1 MSNRDESFQSYVTFG
16 ERQLQLV
23 ELRTACSFGFPL
35 KISHFSTCFA
45 EQCCAMGPEP
55 KTKGVI
61 WGWAVG
67 WAGWKGR
74 WAAPIAVPPPGC
86 RVLVFPLE
94 SLMAH
99 VYES

>member
-1 MSNRDESFQSYVTFG
+1 MFLWVSLE
-16 ERQLQLV
+16 
-23 ELRTACSFGFPL
+23 
-35 KISHFSTCFA
+35 KKSHFSTCFA
-45 EQCCAMGPEP
+45 ELRCAVGPEP

-74 WAAPIAVPPPGC
+74 WAAPIAVPPLGC
-86 RVLVFPLE
+86 RVLVFTLE
-94 SLMAH
+94 SLMAC